1 MIGWEIKAFL
11 KRIKQL
17 NKYKNFTTKEE
28 LLREVKKVLKYF
40 IHDKLE
46 SSDFDSELLM
56 GSTINDVDEEALK
69 LFKSVL
75 EDSKIKELFGVREL
89 EEILEYIGAIKLTI
103 LVHSI

>member
-1 MIGWEIKAFL
+1 MFQQSNMNIMHIFQKNMMIISLLRNVMIGWETKAFL

-56 GSTINDVDEEALK
+56 GFYD
-69 LFKSVL
+69 
-75 EDSKIKELFGVREL
+75 
-89 EEILEYIGAIKLTI
+89 
-103 LVHSI
+103 